1 LEDAVSEQTVRS
13 ILRLAAVL
21 LLVFATVTMVPGLI
35 TSMNPVVDLQG
46 AGVRAAMTQ
55 TLLWSYLVMVGSAL
69 LLYALSPTLARLI
82 TR

>member
-1 LEDAVSEQTVRS
+1 
-13 ILRLAAVL
+13 
-21 LLVFATVTMVPGLI
+21 
-35 TSMNPVVDLQG
+35 
-46 AGVRAAMTQ
+46 VRAAMTQ